1 MSIPRSADL
10 TVNKYLSKK
19 DVDIKRKLKTKLE
32 ERIPSMFSEKEL
44 TLGETIFHLFLIHF
58 LKRGRLLQANKHSYG
73 HNSIVE
79 AEYEYRVVTYNDDD
93 GIHIY
98 TDNFLL
104 NNNNPNWAVSDTTS
118 SSYNTFIHS
127 TLSTTT
133 ASSTSVIYTS
143 YTSYKAHMLSFQNNS
158 SNDEYINYDKNPFEN
173 PNLTMCK
180 NKKKVKYHLFEL
192 EYEPDENYGRYYY
205 HGAYIPVPW
214 IDYKIELGKKLEPNT
229 VPWNP
234 NLEDSYYN
242 YYDHDSNEGIYRI
255 PWVSDD
261 IVNIHDSFD
270 LRNRNTLNN
279 KEDSKKRIMRNNLS
293 RSSYDIKSETME
305 DERMKTFIS
314 DFSKVPWYPDILQIF
329 DIKNQIQGKSENE
342 SDEETAATRI
352 TFDETNGLIFTINNN
367 SGTTTFQIG

>member
-44 TLGETIFHLFLIHF
+44 TLDETISHLFLTHL

-73 HNSIVE
+73 YNSIVDN
-79 AEYEYRVVTYNDDD
+79 V
-93 GIHIY
+93 IHIY

-104 NNNNPNWAVSDTTS
+104 NNNPNWAVPDTTY
-118 SSYNTFIHS
+118 SSYDTFIHP
-127 TLSTTT
+127 TLSTMT
-133 ASSTSVIYTS
+133 ASSTSVIYTR
-143 YTSYKAHMLSFQNNS
+143 YTYKADMLSFQNDS
-158 SNDEYINYDKNPFEN
+158 SVNGYINYDKNSFEN

-180 NKKKVKYHLFEL
+180 NKKKVKYHLCEL

-214 IDYKIELGKKLEPNT
+214 IDYKIGIGKKLEPNI

-234 NLEDSYYN
+234 NLEDSYHN
-242 YYDHDSNEGIYRI
+242 YYDNDSNEGIYRI

-270 LRNRNTLNN
+270 LRNRSTLNN
-279 KEDSKKRIMRNNLS
+279 KKASKKRIMRNNLS

-305 DERMKTFIS
+305 DERMKTFLS

-329 DIKNQIQGKSENE
+329 DIKNQIQGKPENE

-367 SGTTTFQIG
+367 SSTINFQIG

>member
-19 DVDIKRKLKTKLE
+19 DVDIKGKLKTKLE
-32 ERIPSMFSEKEL
+32 ERIPSMFSEKKL
-44 TLGETIFHLFLIHF
+44 TLDETISHLFLIHL

-73 HNSIVE
+73 YDSIVE
-79 AEYEYRVVTYNDDD
+79 AVDEYKYRAVTYNNDNV
-93 GIHIY
+93 IHVY
-98 TDNFLL
+98 RDNFLL
-104 NNNNPNWAVSDTTS
+104 NTINLNWTVPDTTS
-118 SSYNTFIHS
+118 SSYDTFIHS

-133 ASSTSVIYTS
+133 TSITNVTYTS
-143 YTSYKAHMLSFQNNS
+143 YTSYKASMLSFQNNS
-158 SNDEYINYDKNPFEN
+158 SIDEYINHDKNPFEN

-205 HGAYIPVPW
+205 HGTYIPVPW
-214 IDYKIELGKKLEPNT
+214 INYKIGLGKKLEPNT

-234 NLEDSYYN
+234 NLEDSYHN
-242 YYDHDSNEGIYRI
+242 YYDYDLNEGIYRI
-255 PWVSDD
+255 PWISDD
-261 IVNIHDSFD
+261 IVNIHDIFD
-270 LRNRNTLNN
+270 LCNRSTLNN
-279 KEDSKKRIMRNNLS
+279 KEASKKRIMRNNLS

-329 DIKNQIQGKSENE
+329 DITNQIQGKPENE
-342 SDEETAATRI
+342 SDEETN
-352 TFDETNGLIFTINNN
+352 ELIFTINT
-367 SGTTTFQIG
+367 SSITTFQIG